1 MLFLAGFLEHLQK
14 GFLSNFLYVLSSMYH
29 QIVRQRGKN
38 FDIQRNTRV
47 GSGGQFT
54 SNRLSCHHMH
64 LYFLLHLHSH
74 LRLYSHL
81 HLHLRSWARGTV
93 APNHRSTSRVQ
104 TCRMSL
110 IWQMYLCEKLADSG
124 KSMGGTRLLCFGQG
138 LWKHL
143 FHFIRYFVLHRFDS
157 ISEIF
162 QSILTN

>member
-1 MLFLAGFLEHLQK
+1 
-14 GFLSNFLYVLSSMYH
+14 
-29 QIVRQRGKN
+29 
-38 FDIQRNTRV
+38 
-47 GSGGQFT
+47 
-54 SNRLSCHHMH
+54 MH

-124 KSMGGTRLLCFGQG
+124 KMMGGTRLLCFVQG
-138 LWKHL
+138 LCKHI
-143 FHFIRYFVLHRFDS
+143 FHFIGYFVLHRFDS

-162 QSILTN
+162 QSILTNLSSKMFVVFVRHFHVKDYLGNSFDILQVCFMWYFNSS